1 MDYGAVSTTLM
12 FAACETRQCVKVQ
25 IVDDETLEMTESF
38 IVTLDRTPALD
49 TRITLNPVDGDIVI
63 LENEGRKYELDV
75 QTTSI
80 HAKTCPL
87 LIINAESH
95 SNCTFYNNVSSDVN
109 SACDFLL
116 EKY

>member
-1 MDYGAVSTTLM
+1 MSTTLM
-12 FAACETRQCVKVQ
+12 FAACDTRQCVNVQ

-75 QTTSI
+75 QITSI
-80 HAKTCPL
+80 HAKMCSML
-87 LIINAESH
+87 INAESH